1 MLKMVVGL
9 IAVLLSTAMVRAA
22 DFEVDCW
29 IHGGDPKGTK
39 AAGTLKTVAAPTLVL
54 RSKETASCLVG
65 GQIPIGAT
73 MVPIGQEVEV
83 TATAIDN
90 GAIKVH
96 AVFKVHTQ
104 VGGATAPQVST
115 VSEEATAVIQSGG
128 SVRVEIGKDPRNQKW
143 VDLTVRSIP

>member
-1 MLKMVVGL
+1 MAVGL
-9 IAVLLSTAMVRAA
+9 IAVLLSTAIGRAA
-22 DFEVDCW
+22 DFEIECQFRS
-29 IHGGDPKGTK
+29 GDPKGTK

-73 MVPIGQEVEV
+73 MVPVGQEVEV
-83 TATAIDN
+83 TATAINN

-104 VGGATAPQVST
+104 VGGAAAPQVST
-115 VSEEATAVIQSGG
+115 VSEETTAVIQSGG
-128 SVRVEIGKDPRNQKW
+128 TVRVKIGTDPRNQKW
-143 VDLTVRSIP
+143 VDLTVRALK